1 MPSLTDVYLPYA
13 FLYKDVLS
21 MNGDK
26 RSHVWLIDVG
36 ALEDHPNLMTT
47 VTVSTVAQWNY
58 IPTSINRI
66 IISSNSLNVN
76 SFTTMD
82 FSDYSSLKMIE
93 IGDECGM
100 YVTRVEITGLNSLKS
115 VRIGENSFT
124 TYKGSYPWEG
134 DESGIFQLK
143 NCPKVK
149 SLQIGLFS
157 FSSYKQCLIANVGT
171 LESIKMGDW
180 DNIASNSNNF
190 RYASL
195 ELRSM
200 WTALQ

>member
-1 MPSLTDVYLPYA
+1 
-13 FLYKDVLS
+13 
-21 MNGDK
+21 
-26 RSHVWLIDVG
+26 
-36 ALEDHPNLMTT
+36 MTT
-47 VTVSTVAQWNY
+47 VTVSTVAQWNS

-100 YVTRVEITGLNSLKS
+100 YVTSVKITGLNSLKS

-124 TYKGSYPWEG
+124 KKKGSYPWEG
-134 DESGIFQLK
+134 DESGVFRLED
-143 NCPKVK
+143 CEKVK
-149 SLQIGLFS
+149 SLEIGLFS
-157 FSSYKQCLIANVGT
+157 FSSYKQCLIANVGA
-171 LESIKMGDW
+171 LESIKMGYW
-180 DNIASNSNNF
+180 DNIDSNSNNF

-200 WTALQ
+200 

>member
-1 MPSLTDVYLPYA
+1 
-13 FLYKDVLS
+13 
-21 MNGDK
+21 
-26 RSHVWLIDVG
+26 
-36 ALEDHPNLMTT
+36 MTT
-47 VTVSTVAQWNY
+47 VTVSTVSQWNS

-157 FSSYKQCLIANVGT
+157 FSSYKQCLIANVGA
-171 LESIKMGDW
+171 LESIEMGYW
-180 DNIASNSNNF
+180 SSYNLNSNNF
-190 RYASL
+190 YYASL
-195 ELRSM
+195 ELKSM
-200 WTALQ
+200 RIVLQ